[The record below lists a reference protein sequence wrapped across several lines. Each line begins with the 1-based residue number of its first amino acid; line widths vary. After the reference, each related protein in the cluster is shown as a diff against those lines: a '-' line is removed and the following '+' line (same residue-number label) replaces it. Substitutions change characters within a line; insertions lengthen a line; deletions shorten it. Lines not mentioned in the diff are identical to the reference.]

1 VFVVGDNVNLIMRR
15 LTVLFA
21 LCSNRAAFQDSVLV
35 KWHLSPSVEAERLS
49 ILLFVKA
56 QAMEQHSTPVR
67 RLWQYS
73 KLNVSSTRGP
83 AGEPQCSQF
92 FIPVL
97 AWTATVAEVLV
108 HLSVGDILVGL

>member
-1 VFVVGDNVNLIMRR
+1 
-15 LTVLFA
+15 
-21 LCSNRAAFQDSVLV
+21 
-35 KWHLSPSVEAERLS
+35 VEAERSS

-56 QAMEQHSTPVR
+56 QAMEQYSTSVR

-73 KLNVSSTRGP
+73 KLNVSSTRSR